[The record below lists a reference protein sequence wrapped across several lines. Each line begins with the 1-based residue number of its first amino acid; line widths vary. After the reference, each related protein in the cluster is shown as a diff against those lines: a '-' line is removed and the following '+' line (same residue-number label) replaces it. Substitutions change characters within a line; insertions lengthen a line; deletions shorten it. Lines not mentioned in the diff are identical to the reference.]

1 MAGYGRAPG
10 GRSQRLDQAGSP
22 WRWGAMAGWMGVFI
36 VAVATMLGI
45 IGTLLAKRDPGT
57 ALGVLVIIGTIAAG
71 FAVRPRASYV
81 IVPVPALAYVFGA
94 LATGYVHDK
103 AADTSHT
110 ALVFNAAQWVASGF
124 TTMAV
129 ATLAALVIAVA
140 RWALDSRGAWSSRAG
155 GSARSE
161 PRTGYAAGSG
171 RGRDTGYGHPAYNDG
186 QAYPPSQGP
195 GQGTARSYPPDGG
208 QAKGGRQPTGQEPDP
223 YAGYYDDGGTWR

>member
-1 MAGYGRAPG
+1 
-10 GRSQRLDQAGSP
+10 
-22 WRWGAMAGWMGVFI
+22 
-36 VAVATMLGI
+36 
-45 IGTLLAKRDPGT
+45 
-57 ALGVLVIIGTIAAG
+57 
-71 FAVRPRASYV
+71 
-81 IVPVPALAYVFGA
+81 
-94 LATGYVHDK
+94 
-103 AADTSHT
+103 
-110 ALVFNAAQWVASGF
+110 
-124 TTMAV
+124 MAV

-195 GQGTARSYPPDGG
+195 DQGTARSYPPDGG